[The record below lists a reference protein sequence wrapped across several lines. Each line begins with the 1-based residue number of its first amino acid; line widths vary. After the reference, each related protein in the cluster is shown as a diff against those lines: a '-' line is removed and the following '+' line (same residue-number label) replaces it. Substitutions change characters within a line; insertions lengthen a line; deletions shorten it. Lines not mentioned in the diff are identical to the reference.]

1 MVPLQGSRL
10 ATTTTTIQTMQELEI
25 RLAACCFITRV
36 INRLDAAGWLYEAQ
50 ALTDDYGRSLRRLSE
65 LLTVRDDAER
75 LAAAL
80 EANQ

>member
-10 ATTTTTIQTMQELEI
+10 ATTTTTEPMRELEI
-25 RLAACCFITRV
+25 RLAACCFISRV
-36 INRLDAAGWLYEAQ
+36 INRLDDAGWLYEAQ
-50 ALTDDYGRSLRRLSE
+50 CLADDYDRSLSLLPE

-80 EANQ
+80 EANR